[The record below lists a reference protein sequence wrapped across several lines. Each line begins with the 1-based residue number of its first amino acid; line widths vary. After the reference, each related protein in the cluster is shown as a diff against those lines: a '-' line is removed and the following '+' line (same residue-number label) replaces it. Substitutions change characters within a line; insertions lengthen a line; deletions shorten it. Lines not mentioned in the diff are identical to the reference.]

1 MNTIPHV
8 DVFDVF
14 VAGSEF
20 HVILLHDL
28 DQFPLAYVFLIKEFY
43 SFSTSI

>member
-1 MNTIPHV
+1 MRTIPHV

-14 VAGSEF
+14 VAGSKF
-20 HVILLHDL
+20 QVILLHDL
-28 DQFPLAYVFLIKEFY
+28 DQFPFAHVFLIEEFY